1 MSAED
6 DDRALITAVVRTRDE
21 AAFRA
26 LYRRH
31 TPVLYRLALRL
42 GGGDEHWAEDLVQQ
56 TWIRAV
62 EVLPGFAWRSAFRTW
77 LSGIAV
83 NCAREDW
90 RRRRISLEVA
100 WGPEAQAAAS
110 PANDAAGRMD
120 LERAIAE
127 LPDGY
132 RQVLVLHDVEGFTHE
147 EIATMLGIEAG
158 TSKSQLSHARRRLRE
173 ELARGESQAD
183 RRSTG

>member
-6 DDRALITAVVRTRDE
+6 DDRALITAVVGTRDE

-31 TPVLYRLALRL
+31 TPALYRLALRL
-42 GGGDEHWAEDLVQQ
+42 GGSDESWAEDLVQQ

-77 LSGIAV
+77 LLGIAV

-100 WGPEAQAAAS
+100 
-110 PANDAAGRMD
+110 
-120 LERAIAE
+120 
-127 LPDGY
+127 
-132 RQVLVLHDVEGFTHE
+132 
-147 EIATMLGIEAG
+147 
-158 TSKSQLSHARRRLRE
+158 
-173 ELARGESQAD
+173 
-183 RRSTG
+183 